1 MQPPPQSIEINIAKE
16 EPMQQTMFTGTPQLT
31 GQLQPGGGI
40 PLGMV
45 MEKPPFS
52 WKQFFIG
59 AGIPTLLL
67 LVPLLLTLASEPSYD
82 YYGVTEEITLSQEQ
96 GTNYSGSILTP
107 QGMVIDY
114 CRVTIPATNSG
125 QSYSCY
131 TTSNSATL
139 WQEQLE
145 GDDYQRSMVGNY
157 SSKTGIMEFD
167 DGNDYGESVFFT
179 ISFTE
184 PYEETSPSEQH
195 YLASDITEMMCFIAP
210 ITALVLLIVGFST
223 AKKALGI
230 GGIVG
235 LVLYPILAI
244 FALIVTW

>member
-16 EPMQQTMFTGTPQLT
+16 APMQQTMFTGTPQLT
-31 GQLQPGGGI
+31 GQLQPGVGI

-59 AGIPTLLL
+59 AGIPTLLIL
-67 LVPLLLTLASEPSYD
+67 APLLLAISSEPSYD
-82 YYGVTEEITLSQEQ
+82 YNGVTEVITLSQEQ
-96 GTNYSGSILTP
+96 GTNYSGSLLAP
-107 QGMVIDY
+107 EGMIIDY
-114 CRVTIPATNSG
+114 CWVTIPTNSD
-125 QSYSCY
+125 QYYSC
-131 TTSNSATL
+131 
-139 WQEQLE
+139 EE
-145 GDDYQRSMVGNY
+145 RGDSITIWIDYWGGDEYQRDKVGNY

-167 DGNDYGESVFFT
+167 DGNDHGESVYVS
-179 ISFTE
+179 ISFIE
-184 PYEETSPSEQH
+184 PYEETPSEDLH
-195 YLASDITEMMCFIAP
+195 YLASDITGAMCFIAP

-235 LVLYPILAI
+235 LVLYPFLAI